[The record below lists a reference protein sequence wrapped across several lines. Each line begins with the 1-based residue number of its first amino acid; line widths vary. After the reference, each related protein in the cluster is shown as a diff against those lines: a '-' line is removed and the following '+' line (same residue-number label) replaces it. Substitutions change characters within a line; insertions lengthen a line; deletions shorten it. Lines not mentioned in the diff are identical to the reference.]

1 MLQPFEIEQERRE
14 TPREN
19 EVELST
25 VQFGRRVLAV
35 ADMEVDEPYEDGT
48 TMVTYYKNNK
58 AIGIMIKRMGETGQV
73 AEGLGECVYSNP
85 FTRGDCLGRRK
96 CQIRAVHLF

>member
-14 TPREN
+14 TQRAN
-19 EVELST
+19 EVELDT

-58 AIGIMIKRMGETGQV
+58 AIGIMIKRMGRPVRLLKVLESVFTQTPLPGETV
-73 AEGLGECVYSNP
+73 
-85 FTRGDCLGRRK
+85 
-96 CQIRAVHLF
+96 

>member
-58 AIGIMIKRMGETGQV
+58 AIGIMIKRMGRPVRLLKVLESVFTQTPLPGETV
-73 AEGLGECVYSNP
+73 
-85 FTRGDCLGRRK
+85 
-96 CQIRAVHLF
+96 